1 MSQER
6 AVLLVWE
13 DQYYDKLNRLIR
25 RVRLD
30 MGGPPRLVL
39 ISESAQGNGNFARYV
54 TQRLV
59 RRSPTGQ
66 PPPVFVIALADADR
80 YATLVPRFQPPP
92 DGRRDQARWS
102 RQLRREWTT
111 QLRQAAQAGGVAEP
125 TRLFGL
131 PLRWSRE
138 SVAIASLSALQEW
151 AGTDIDPFLSK
162 CKPDPRGLPSWDF
175 AHTYRTPSNC
185 LQSLAK
191 TAKKRP
197 FKKGADAEDILASL
211 IENPSQRQEV
221 LTRVP
226 ELRLLARCLNRIARH
241 LEKEEGANR

>member
-6 AVLLVWE
+6 TVLLVWE

-25 RVRLD
+25 RARLD
-30 MGGPPRLVL
+30 MGGPPHLVL
-39 ISESAQGNGNFARYV
+39 TSESAQGNGNFARYV

-66 PPPVFVIALADADR
+66 PPPSFIVALADADR
-80 YATLVPRFQPPP
+80 YETLVPGFQRPP
-92 DGRRDQARWS
+92 DGRREQARWS
-102 RQLRREWTT
+102 RKLRRAWTT
-111 QLRQAAQAGGVAEP
+111 LLRQVAQAGGVTQP

-138 SVAIASLSALQEW
+138 SVAIASLLALQEW
-151 AGTDIDPFLSK
+151 AGIDINPFLSR
-162 CKPDPRGLPSWDF
+162 CKPDPRGLPAWDF

-191 TAKKRP
+191 DSKRRS
-197 FKKGADAEDILASL
+197 FKKGADAEDILATL
-211 IENPSQRQEV
+211 IENDSHREEV

-241 LEKEEGANR
+241 S